1 MGGRKLGGKKM
12 KSSIR
17 GGTREKGEEKQV
29 VSYRTGDKTVGLDLV
44 KSSERLISQLFN
56 VLS

>member
-1 MGGRKLGGKKM
+1 M

-29 VSYRTGDKTVGLDLV
+29 VNYRSRDKTVGLDLV

-56 VLS
+56 MLP

>member
-1 MGGRKLGGKKM
+1 M

-29 VSYRTGDKTVGLDLV
+29 VSYRPGDKTVGLDLV